1 MTDQTNAGMQQ
12 MLTSLTSLKTDIEII
27 RYLGWANSNALAE
40 MHDLLLEDSAIKWRK
55 SSPNPLARCGQKSFS
70 QNDEDGITLEILRRI
85 GLTNGTYAEYGVG
98 NGLENNTLI
107 LASLGWKGFWVGGE
121 ALAFDV
127 QSSRSLHYIRD
138 WITLDNLYHL
148 TLQGL
153 NYLQV
158 TTPNVVSLD
167 LDGNDYHFVEHL
179 LKNKIS
185 PALFIVEYN
194 AKFIPPARF
203 VMDYNPTHQWDGSD
217 YYGASLTNYVEL
229 FSQYG
234 YRLVCC
240 NAQTGSNAF
249 FVREEYAGCFA
260 DVPEAILDI
269 YVEPRFYLYKKYG
282 HPLSPKTIAQL
293 VK

>member
-1 MTDQTNAGMQQ
+1 MTDKSGAEMQQ
-12 MLTSLTSLKTDIEII
+12 LLSSANTLKNGVEMLRNI
-27 RYLGWANSNALAE
+27 ALADHHTLTE
-40 MHDLLLEDSAIKWRK
+40 VHDLLLENAAMNWRK
-55 SSPNPLARCGQKSFS
+55 SSPNPLARFGQKSFS
-70 QNDEDGITLEILRRI
+70 QNDEDGITIEILRRI

-107 LASLGWKGFWVGGE
+107 LASLGWRGFWVGGE
-121 ALAFDV
+121 ELAFDV
-127 QSSRSLHYIRD
+127 HQSQRLHYIRD
-138 WITLDNLYHL
+138 WITLNNIYHL

-153 NYLQV
+153 NFLQV
-158 TTPNVVSLD
+158 TSPDVVSLD

-179 LKNKIS
+179 LQSHIE

-194 AKFIPPARF
+194 AKFVPPACF
-203 VMDYNPTHQWDGSD
+203 VMDYNASHQWDGSD
-217 YYGASLTNYVEL
+217 YYGASLSAYAEL
-229 FSQYG
+229 FSQHG

-249 FVREEYAGCFA
+249 FVKEKYSAAFT
-260 DVPEAILDI
+260 DVPEAILDL

-282 HPLSPKTIAQL
+282 HPLSPKTIAQM